1 MMSSQIKR
9 SMVQLFVKTNLPDI
23 GTVRVHVRDEKDR
36 NDCIDDSIFSC
47 SELSSFVSRQTNIE
61 KDRFYLTTL
70 GGNKSLSYRL
80 GDDKGVLDL
89 LCDNYNGNGCCD
101 RGSDVWEGTTLE
113 MKMRILGGIDFQHRE
128 GSKIGSGGM
137 QSESQ
142 AALERRERL
151 RKLALESIDISKDP
165 YFMKNHLGTF
175 ECKLCL
181 TLHKNE
187 GNYLAHTQGKRH
199 QANLSRRAA
208 QEEKNL
214 LKVAPKEEEVKTNK
228 SIKIGRPGYKVLK
241 SRDSKTNQRTLSFEI
256 DYPESAEGIQ
266 PRHRFMSAYE
276 QKVEAPDRDF
286 QFLLVACAPY
296 ETIGFKIPNEPIDRN
311 EGKFFTRWDADT
323 HKFVLTLM
331 FLEGEDAVNAL
342 KVSTAASAPRP
353 VIRYTDRFDK

>member
-1 MMSSQIKR
+1 
-9 SMVQLFVKTNLPDI
+9 MVQLFVKTNLSDN
-23 GTVRVHVRDEKDR
+23 GTFCVHVREGR
-36 NDCIDDSIFSC
+36 HVNDSNDDSVFSC
-47 SELSSFVSRQTNIE
+47 SELSNFVSRHTNIGE
-61 KDRFYLTTL
+61 DRFYLTTL
-70 GGNKSLSYRL
+70 GGTKSLSTA
-80 GDDKGVLDL
+80 DDDTGVLDL
-89 LCDNYNGNGCCD
+89 LGGDCNGNGCCNNWSNAWD
-101 RGSDVWEGTTLE
+101 GTTIE
-113 MKMRILGGIDFQHRE
+113 MKIRILGGIDFQHRE

-151 RKLALESIDISKDP
+151 RKLALESIDITKDP

-208 QEEKNL
+208 QEEKSN

-228 SIKIGRPGYKVLK
+228 FIKIGRPGYKVLK

-256 DYPESAEGIQ
+256 DYPESAEGVQ

-276 QKVEAPDRDF
+276 QKVEAPDREY

-311 EGKFFTRWDADT
+311 ENKFFTRWDADT

-342 KVSTAASAPRP
+342 KAPTAGSAPRAT
-353 VIRYTDRFDK
+353 IKYTDRFDK

>member
-1 MMSSQIKR
+1 
-9 SMVQLFVKTNLPDI
+9 MVLQLFVKTSVPGI
-23 GTVRVHVRDEKDR
+23 KTVRVHVREGKK
-36 NDCIDDSIFSC
+36 CIDDENTSVFSC
-47 SELSSFVSRQTNIE
+47 SELTSFVSCHTKIGTD
-61 KDRFYLTTL
+61 KFYLTTI
-70 GGNKSLSYRL
+70 GGRKNLSKA
-80 GDDKGVLDL
+80 GDDVGVLAV
-89 LCDNYNGNGCCD
+89 LCGNNIDDNSDG
-101 RGSDVWEGTTLE
+101 DVWDGMTIE

-199 QANLSRRAA
+199 QANLARRAA
-208 QEEKNL
+208 QEERMANL
-214 LKVAPKEEEVKTNK
+214 KPAVKEEEVATNK
-228 SIKIGRPGYKVLK
+228 AIKIGKPGYQVMK
-241 SRDSKTNQRTLSFEI
+241 SRDPKTQQRTLSFDI
-256 DYPESAEGIQ
+256 DYPESATGIQ

-276 QKVEAPDRDF
+276 QKVEPPDRNF
-286 QFLLVACAPY
+286 QYLLVACAPY
-296 ETIGFKIPNEPIDRN
+296 ETIAFKIPNHPIDRS
-311 EGKFFTRWDADT
+311 EGKFFTRWDASS

-331 FLEGEDAVNAL
+331 FLEGADAENAL
-342 KVSTAASAPRP
+342 KATASSSAPRAT
-353 VIRYTDRFDK
+353 ITYTDRFDK